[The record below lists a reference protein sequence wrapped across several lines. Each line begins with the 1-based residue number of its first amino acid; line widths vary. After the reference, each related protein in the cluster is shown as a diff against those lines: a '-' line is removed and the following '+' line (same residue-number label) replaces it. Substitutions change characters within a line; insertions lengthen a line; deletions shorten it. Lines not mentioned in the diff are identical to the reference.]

1 MCGKACKPGKACKNG
16 LCEGECIGCVAG
28 ETCCDGKCVNL
39 LNDRD
44 NCGRCTN
51 ACKDILGIPLP
62 CLFGICAG
70 MKIDMGTDM

>member
-1 MCGKACKPGKACKNG
+1 VKVSAS
-16 LCEGECIGCVAG
+16 VAWLVRHV
-28 ETCCDGKCVNL
+28 VNL

-51 ACKDILGIPLP
+51 ACKDLLGFPLP

-70 MKIDMGTDM
+70 MKFDMGTDM